1 MHATNVRIVEL
12 GAGDVLGRRR
22 ELAPLWP
29 EASRDRIDDILPR
42 HAAREGFRFLGAFD
56 DDALVGFVY
65 GYNGATGQ
73 WWHDRVA
80 NALGKAGTARWLPPG
95 HFEFTEL
102 HVDPT
107 RRREGIGGA
116 LHDAIFELVDAP
128 TAVLSTQTDNEPA
141 IALYEGRGWQVIVP
155 YLDFGS
161 GRPFLIMGR
170 ELSPEHAAHV
180 RAR

>member
-1 MHATNVRIVEL
+1 MHATGVEIVEL
-12 GAGDVLGRRR
+12 DIAEVLARRR
-22 ELAPLWP
+22 ELARLWP

-42 HAAREGFRFLGAFD
+42 HATREGFRFLGAFRD
-56 DDALVGFVY
+56 DGRLAGFVY
-65 GYNGATGQ
+65 GYRGAPGQ

-80 NALGKAGTARWLPPG
+80 KALGRSGAARWLPEG

-102 HVDPT
+102 HVDPK

-116 LHDAIFELVDAP
+116 LHDAILELVDAP
-128 TAVLSTQTDNEPA
+128 TAVLSTQTDNAPA

-170 ELSPEHAAHV
+170 DLE
-180 RAR
+180 

>member
-1 MHATNVRIVEL
+1 VEIVEL
-12 GAGDVLGRRR
+12 RADEVLARRR
-22 ELAPLWP
+22 DLAPLWP
-29 EASRDRIDDILPR
+29 EASRDRIDEILPR
-42 HAAREGFRFLGAFD
+42 HGSREGFRFLGAL
-56 DDALVGFVY
+56 DAGRIVGFVY
-65 GYNGATGQ
+65 GYHGAPGQ

-80 NALGKAGTARWLPPG
+80 KALGEEGSARWLPPG

-102 HVDPT
+102 HVAPD
-107 RRREGIGGA
+107 RRREGIGGT

-141 IALYEGRGWQVIVP
+141 LALYEGRGWQVIVP

-170 ELSPEHAAHV
+170 DLAA
-180 RAR
+180 A